1 MWDWEKEK
9 VNWKTFYCQGEISWL
24 IAKKLKPRSKGC
36 ISWSTVDQL
45 LDYVIDWQN
54 DPLYGLIW
62 LMYAKLAKKR
72 KKKEFCECFR
82 PQPLIR
88 LPSNFWPEIHS
99 DGRLESV
106 TQFPD
111 TDLKIMFPL
120 PSHTNAHR
128 KGWVLEHWIWSFE
141 LWISD
146 PGDIF
151 RAADIILAWLTQ
163 FTSWRRDSNIPLLFR
178 RQ

>member
-1 MWDWEKEK
+1 MLRATAPPSEQYNDPSLR
-9 VNWKTFYCQGEISWL
+9 T
-24 IAKKLKPRSKGC
+24 RSKTIDNLIKREDEKSCKEFGR
-36 ISWSTVDQL
+36 IDSIQKDWANQDKMNKIAQL
-45 LDYVIDWQN
+45 RSAPPTYSPPKPPPILESKEEDRRLFRSNSMHRARFNTFSMDSLPKI
-54 DPLYGLIW
+54 GG
-62 LMYAKLAKKR
+62 KKR

-120 PSHTNAHR
+120 PSHTHTNR
-128 KGWVLEHWIWSFE
+128 KG
-141 LWISD
+141 
-146 PGDIF
+146 
-151 RAADIILAWLTQ
+151 
-163 FTSWRRDSNIPLLFR
+163 
-178 RQ
+178 